1 MNLPFNNI
9 SRHIFYIYRAHYAWS
24 IPRLKITIKDLGPE
38 ITSLIKRDKV
48 IDSESDRTVDN
59 LFRRLE
65 EEIRAE

>member
-1 MNLPFNNI
+1 
-9 SRHIFYIYRAHYAWS
+9 
-24 IPRLKITIKDLGPE
+24 LKITIKDLGPE